1 MIIENSQLGSDE
13 NLDHLGPSH
22 RQKLITEYIHEQ
34 GSLEVDELSEQFQV
48 SRMTIHRDLDELEQQ
63 GVLRKVRGGAT
74 VHPSYLFESNI
85 RFRLTTAANEKG
97 AIAKHALSL
106 IEPGQ
111 VIILDDSTT
120 TIALAHLLKDIKPLT
135 VITNCLR
142 IMVLMREEQGIR
154 LIALGGDYFPRFD
167 AFTGL
172 VCEKAINSLRA
183 NILFMSVSAIS
194 RCVAYHQEQEIVKV
208 KQAMMNSSA
217 MKVLMV
223 DNTKFGKVALHHLSP
238 LEEFNLVLID
248 SGVAMNHRVD
258 LDNAKVNYRI
268 VNISGTS

>member
-74 VHPSYLFESNI
+74 VHPSYLFESDI
-85 RFRLTTAANEKG
+85 RFRLTTAANEKD
-97 AIAKHALSL
+97 AIARHALSL

-142 IMVLMREEQGIR
+142 IMVLMREEQDIR

-172 VCEKAINSLRA
+172 ICEKAINSLE
-183 NILFMSVSAIS
+183 S
-194 RCVAYHQEQEIVKV
+194 
-208 KQAMMNSSA
+208 
-217 MKVLMV
+217 
-223 DNTKFGKVALHHLSP
+223 
-238 LEEFNLVLID
+238 
-248 SGVAMNHRVD
+248 
-258 LDNAKVNYRI
+258 
-268 VNISGTS
+268 